1 MRSQRGGRGL
11 EGSQDG
17 GRHPCASS
25 LRHHIHSFD
34 LYGVRSDDRI
44 VEGAQPSAGD
54 GAAGGICGDQKHGN
68 VVGGGR
74 DSWFVVAAS
83 VSRVEFS
90 ALFTSQPIGVGVVV
104 VDGGDLPVHRGP
116 FGDNRYGNRCYGV
129 VMPRVRDDEA
139 TRQRLSEAV
148 FLTLADRGPTGL
160 TLRAVAERAGC
171 STGLVLHTFR
181 DKRELLLHARD
192 VLHERTRVRSDA
204 LESDAADAA
213 TALRDVVFHALPS
226 DSEKLAEARVW
237 IGFLAAALSDPIL
250 AERHAL
256 HSRAFATRLVRLL
269 EASGASDAVGAR
281 ERASTLAA
289 AVEGVSTL
297 AAGDPERWPA
307 SRQRQALELVLEATT
322 AVARPIA

>member
-1 MRSQRGGRGL
+1 MRCYV
-11 EGSQDG
+11 
-17 GRHPCASS
+17 HPFY
-25 LRHHIHSFD
+25 LN
-34 LYGVRSDDRI
+34 GVRSDDRL
-44 VEGAQPSAGD
+44 VEWAQTAAGD
-54 GAAGGICGDQKHGN
+54 GAAGGICGEEEHGN
-68 VVGGGR
+68 ILGGR
-74 DSWFVVAAS
+74 RGSWLVVAAS
-83 VSRVEFS
+83 VSRVELS
-90 ALFTSQPIGVGVVV
+90 ALFAPQPIGIGVVIG
-104 VDGGDLPVHRGP
+104 DGGNIPVHEDP
-116 FGDNRYGNRCYGV
+116 FGDNRYGNRCYALK
-129 VMPRVRDDEA
+129 MPRVRDDEA
-139 TRQRLSEAV
+139 IRRRLSEAV

-204 LESDAADAA
+204 LESEAPDVVA
-213 TALRDVVFHALPS
+213 ALREVVFQALPS

-237 IGFLAAALSDPIL
+237 IGFLAAALSDPVL

-269 EASGASDAVGAR
+269 EASGVADEASAR
-281 ERASTLAA
+281 EEASTLAA

-307 SRQRQALELVLEATT
+307 SRQRRALELVLAATAT
-322 AVARPIA
+322 PRPLA